1 MSRVVL
7 RFRVLP
13 LLLACLLF
21 AGDRSAEAAPRRRAR
36 HKRPAAAAKPIDAA
50 SVNDPGLVTTV
61 GPGARGAAVL
71 RAQILLDRAHFSPG
85 EIDGRWGATLKSAIA
100 AFQASRGLAGSGVV
114 DADTWK
120 ALDADGA
127 EALASVQVAPED
139 VAGPFVPIPEEMTEK
154 AALPALGF
162 TSPLEGLAEKYHAS
176 PALLIEL
183 NPGATFGEAG
193 QTIVVPNVAVPP
205 PGKAAKIVVS
215 KSGHSVA
222 ALDADGRTVA
232 WYPASSG
239 SEHDPLP
246 IGEWKIKGVSR
257 NPEFHYNPTLFWDAK
272 PGDEKARIAPGPNN
286 PVGVAWIDL
295 SKPHYG
301 IHGTPEPSRIGRTES
316 HGCIRMTNWSVWELQ
331 QMVSPGT
338 PAILEP

>member
-1 MSRVVL
+1 MTDVV
-7 RFRVLP
+7 P
-13 LLLACLLF
+13 
-21 AGDRSAEAAPRRRAR
+21 
-36 HKRPAAAAKPIDAA
+36 
-50 SVNDPGLVTTV
+50 PGR
-61 GPGARGAAVL
+61 RGAAVL

-85 EIDGRWGATLKSAIA
+85 EIDGRWGTTLKNAVS
-100 AFQASRGLAGSGVV
+100 AFQAARGLTATGVV
-114 DADTWK
+114 DAETWK
-120 ALDADGA
+120 ALDQDTV
-127 EALASVQVAPED
+127 EALVTVAVAPED
-139 VAGPFVPIPEEMTEK
+139 VAGPFAPIPGEMAEK

-183 NPGATFGEAG
+183 NPGGTFGEAG

-222 ALDADGRTVA
+222 ALDAEGRTVA

-246 IGEWKIKGVSR
+246 IGKWKITGVSR

-272 PGDEKARIAPGPNN
+272 PGDEKARIPPGPNN

-301 IHGTPEPSRIGRTES
+301 IHGTPEPSHIGRTES

-338 PAILEP
+338 PAILEN

>member
-1 MSRVVL
+1 MSRVISLVL
-7 RFRVLP
+7 T
-13 LLLACLLF
+13 CLVF
-21 AGDRSAEAAPRRRAR
+21 AAASSADAAPRRRVSH
-36 HKRPAAAAKPIDAA
+36 HKRSRATPAKLDAAA
-50 SVNDPGLVTTV
+50 VNDPGLVALV
-61 GPGARGAAVL
+61 GPGSRRAAVL

-85 EIDGRWGATLKSAIA
+85 EIDGRWGTTLKNAIL
-100 AFQASRGLAGSGVV
+100 AFQASRGIAPSGVV
-114 DADTWK
+114 DAETWK

-127 EALASVQVAPED
+127 EALVSVPLAPED
-139 VAGPFVPIPEEMTEK
+139 VSGPFVPIPEEMTEK

-162 TSPLEGLAEKYHAS
+162 ASPLEGLAEKYHAS

-183 NPGATFGEAG
+183 NPGSTFGEAG

-215 KSGHSVA
+215 KSGHSVT
-222 ALDADGRTVA
+222 ALDAEARTVA

-301 IHGTPEPSRIGRTES
+301 IHGTPEPSHIGRTES

-338 PAILEP
+338 PAVLEP